1 MLFNSKL
8 VVKFYV
14 ESFNCIEQ
22 NTITQTIYQTMTFN
36 IEIPT
41 DIQVKL
47 QGDNFYCEGPFGS
60 LSIPR
65 KKLDP
70 KACILFRLT
79 KSHIQFHWVNKKQ
92 VFSANTI
99 EETQNV
105 QHFKDT
111 PLMRSYKGTIKAIFK
126 QSFQGLLQGYL
137 VQIQLI
143 GVGFRVEQSS
153 HEVPLD
159 FKLGFSH
166 PVFYKLPADIRAIIS
181 KPTELA
187 LYGVDLNRL
196 TQVAAQIKQLRPPE
210 RYKGKGIRLSS
221 DILYLK
227 EMKKA

>member
-1 MLFNSKL
+1 
-8 VVKFYV
+8 
-14 ESFNCIEQ
+14 
-22 NTITQTIYQTMTFN
+22 MTFN

-47 QGDNFYCEGPFGS
+47 KGDHIYCEGPLGS

-79 KSHIQFHWVNKKQ
+79 DSHIQFHWVNKKQ
-92 VFSANTI
+92 MFSANTI
-99 EETQNV
+99 DETQK
-105 QHFKDT
+105 FKET
-111 PLMRSYKGTIKAIFK
+111 RLMRSYKGTIQAIFK

-210 RYKGKGIRLSS
+210 LYKGKGIRLSS